1 MNKVAEYLIVATVSV
16 FVFLGLVVWAH
27 SANRDALRKD
37 CETMGQSRISTL
49 HIKCEVV
56 PSRNEVPA

>member
-1 MNKVAEYLIVATVSV
+1 MNKVAEYLTVAAVSILL
-16 FVFLGLVVWAH
+16 FLLLLMWSH

-37 CETMGQSRISTL
+37 CEAMGQSRISTL

-56 PSRNEVPA
+56 KP